1 MSRPTSCAENDLSLA
16 DNELLLESDY
26 MSTILN
32 TLNGFCKVN
41 LEVPQT
47 KLFFSS
53 DSLLPINAKI
63 KLSNKEHTYHRSNT
77 PDHIADVFKNVV
89 NLQHNDNIEN
99 IDLNQLRTSNQKSV
113 DQFQMYSEPPSN
125 ESNSCSTNQREEK
138 KKCMSPKNKK
148 RKTKYNKLSN
158 LDPSQ
163 DLTSLISMQIK
174 SNLNDLNCSDKIN
187 RMEIPDCGTNVT
199 NSHLDQNFLSND
211 IKNLKNTLN
220 NTQGTSTGQL
230 MTQKTSDV
238 TFSDKLISQSECPLC
253 FGIYPT
259 SDIEAHASEC
269 NI

>member
-63 KLSNKEHTYHRSNT
+63 KLSNKEHTYHRN
-77 PDHIADVFKNVV
+77 
-89 NLQHNDNIEN
+89 
-99 IDLNQLRTSNQKSV
+99 LNQLRTSNQKSV